1 MTTAAPAKSKRPKRG
16 SINKRSI
23 LDAAALMFHEKG
35 YDRTTLDD
43 IAGAL
48 SVTKPSLYYH
58 FSNKEEILIECVNA
72 ANEHLQ
78 AELLV
83 LDDPTLN
90 GRRRV
95 EIFLRLYLEVISH
108 DIGVSMVLADDRVMS
123 GDGRDRYN
131 GFRRLMNSQLEDRVK
146 AGVADGS
153 IDVPETKLTTYA
165 LFGMFNWVGHWNF
178 RRKAVSLDDIFERF
192 MSVAFD
198 GIGARAQ
205 A

>member
-1 MTTAAPAKSKRPKRG
+1 MPTAATAKPARPKRG
-16 SINKRSI
+16 TINKRSI

-43 IAGAL
+43 IASAL

-58 FSNKEEILIECVNA
+58 FANKEEILIECVTA

-78 AELLV
+78 AELKIQ
-83 LDDPTLN
+83 DDVSLN

-123 GDGRDRYN
+123 GAGRERYN
-131 GFRRLMNSQLEDRVK
+131 GFRRLMNTQLEDRIK

-153 IDVPETKLTTYA
+153 IVAPETRLTTYA

-178 RRKAVSLDDIFERF
+178 RRKTVSLDEIFERF

-198 GIGARAQ
+198 GIGAKPV
-205 A
+205 